1 LPDKFDHFAPQAARA
16 VLLAAT
22 AATLWFAFV
31 APGSGPS
38 LLPWDKA
45 RHFLAFGV
53 LATLALIAFPRANA
67 AWLGLGLSLFGAFIE
82 VVQATP
88 LVHRDCDV
96 WDWAADTIAVLAVLA
111 VLATA
116 RLRARLASSTAH
128 KPRPAT
134 TTACVAASSPS

>member
-1 LPDKFDHFAPQAARA
+1 MLDKFDRLAPQTARA

-22 AATLWFAFV
+22 AVTLWFAFV
-31 APGSGPS
+31 SPGSGPS

-45 RHFLAFGV
+45 QHFLAFAT
-53 LATLALIAFPRANA
+53 LTTLALVAFPRVNA

-82 VVQATP
+82 VVQGTP

-96 WDWAADTIAVLAVLA
+96 WDWAADTIAVLAVMA

-116 RLRARLASSTAH
+116 RLRARLAS
-128 KPRPAT
+128 
-134 TTACVAASSPS
+134 